1 MVYYEWGVPLQP
13 RMSVAL
19 LDAVQGL
26 SLILRLTFCP
36 QLNHEQDLVE
46 ERNSTAIPR
55 LPLRSTSM
63 VQLQR
68 TVNTARPPQLLY
80 NPGQRLRLQK

>member
-46 ERNSTAIPR
+46 VRNSR
-55 LPLRSTSM
+55 EFR
-63 VQLQR
+63 VQSL
-68 TVNTARPPQLLY
+68 
-80 NPGQRLRLQK
+80 